1 MLKFLIA
8 TIKNCLVTSSI
19 SSLVL
24 LTACSDF
31 LTPVKST
38 PAPTEFEYNYW
49 LLQRTYLFEDE
60 LDNLPETGDSVQIL
74 YRALKDP
81 YTRYIVPSKSEAAET
96 SINTSFVPGDIGVTY
111 LINDNAQCPI
121 YIYRVYPNGPAGKAG
136 VPRYANIRSI
146 NGNDLCS
153 ANAYSIYNSV
163 LDTSAAVE
171 LFMTRDST
179 EYTFKL
185 EKESVYAPTI
195 FVDTLYGTIFV
206 TITEFK
212 LNTADMENGTY
223 GELRAYLDST
233 KNSPEPRVID
243 IRGNPGGHVEQCVSM
258 ADLFVKKGTLSTR
271 SWRAFDPD
279 GTPIRR
285 DKSIEA
291 TAGDPGEGGKF
302 ILLADSRSASCAEI
316 FAAAVTENTDIPL
329 AGTTT
334 FGKGIGQTNWKTK
347 DGGLAI
353 ITNLEFLTP
362 KGNSYHH
369 KGIVPDYTCDIMT
382 MTSCA
387 VETVEK
393 VFGTKKAKLAKRTD
407 FPDAPIQ
414 EIRRY
419 SSDYDIGGAILQEKE
434 FLE

>member
-1 MLKFLIA
+1 MQFSRTADFAVLAFFSFFLA
-8 TIKNCLVTSSI
+8 
-19 SSLVL
+19 
-24 LTACSDF
+24 ACSDF
-31 LTPVKST
+31 LQPVEST
-38 PAPTEFEYNYW
+38 PTPTEYEYNYW

-60 LDNLPETGDSVQIL
+60 LGALPETGDSVQIL
-74 YRALKDP
+74 YRTLKDP

-111 LINDNAQCPI
+111 LINDNAACPI
-121 YIYRVYPNGPAGKAG
+121 YIYRVYPNGPAGKAN
-136 VPRYANIRSI
+136 VPRYANIKSI

-153 ANAYSIYNSV
+153 ADAYSIYNSV
-163 LDTSAAVE
+163 LDTSATVE
-171 LFMTRDST
+171 LYMTKDST
-179 EYTFKL
+179 EYTFTL
-185 EKESVYAPTI
+185 DKESVYAPTV

-212 LNTADMENGTY
+212 LNTADVKNGTY
-223 GELRAYLDST
+223 GELRTYLDST
-233 KNSPEPRVID
+233 KNIAEPRVID
-243 IRGNPGGHVEQCVSM
+243 IRGNPGGHVDQCVSM

-271 SWRAFDPD
+271 SWRAFDAD
-279 GTPIRR
+279 GSMIHRN
-285 DKSIEA
+285 KSIDA

-302 ILLADSRSASCAEI
+302 IMLADSRSASCAEI
-316 FAAAVTENTDIPL
+316 FAAAVIENTDIPL
-329 AGTTT
+329 AGATT

-369 KGIVPDYTCDIMT
+369 KGIVPDYTCDPLSMV
-382 MTSCA
+382 SCA

-393 VFGTKKAKLAKRTD
+393 VFGTKKAKLAKKSD
-407 FPDAPIQ
+407 GMESPAK
-414 EIRRY
+414 EVRRY